1 MIGLLYESDEWSDH
15 KLAAELEAQCCPTE
29 MIDLARGDGD
39 EALSRALGCELL
51 VSRIFAS
58 AVFRG
63 HAVAHER
70 MARLI
75 PEAERRGIPMV
86 NCGRA
91 HFFEIDKRAAAEEL
105 RRAGVDVPRVQAIGT
120 PGELDPERLGYPC
133 VIKPNCGGRT
143 TCTTIARTAD
153 DARGFLGT
161 APEIALIAEDYV
173 EPERGY
179 ITRVE
184 VVAGEPE
191 LVVKRGMAPNGLS
204 AYHLGSTYE
213 LYPDF
218 PQTVRDA
225 TARASR
231 ALGILFGSFDVIESG
246 GRAWVID
253 ANSVSNVSEDNT
265 ETFRLD
271 LMRAHAEGI
280 ARMWR
285 AGQLTA

>member
-1 MIGLLYESDEWSDH
+1 MFGLLYESDEWSDH
-15 KLAAELEAQCCPTE
+15 KLAAELEAQGCPTE
-29 MIDLARGDGD
+29 MIDLAQEDG
-39 EALSRALGCELL
+39 EQALARALDCELL

-75 PEAERRGIPMV
+75 PAAEQRGILLV

-105 RRAGVDVPRVQAIGT
+105 RRAGIDVPQVQALGT
-120 PGELDPERLGYPC
+120 PGELDPETLRYPC

-143 TCTTIARTAD
+143 TCTTIAHAADEAREFLRTAPD
-153 DARGFLGT
+153 
-161 APEIALIAEDYV
+161 IALIAEDYIA
-173 EPERGY
+173 PEQGY

-184 VVAGEPE
+184 VVAGAPE
-191 LVVKRGMAPNGLS
+191 LVVKRSIAANGLS

-213 LYPDF
+213 LYPSY
-218 PQTVRDA
+218 PQPVREATVRA
-225 TARASR
+225 AQT
-231 ALGILFGSFDVIESG
+231 LGILFGSFDVIENG

-265 ETFRLD
+265 EMFQFD